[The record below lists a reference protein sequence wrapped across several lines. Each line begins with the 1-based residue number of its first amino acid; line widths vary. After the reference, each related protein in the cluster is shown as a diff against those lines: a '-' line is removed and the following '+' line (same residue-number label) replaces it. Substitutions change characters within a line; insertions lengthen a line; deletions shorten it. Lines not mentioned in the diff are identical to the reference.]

1 MERQVNISQSKEQN
15 NDYFCKKYPKEME
28 TCEFPG
34 KEFKIVIL
42 KNLNELQVNTNN

>member
-1 MERQVNISQSKEQN
+1 MERQVNISQSKDKIMTISAK
-15 NDYFCKKYPKEME
+15 NDPKEME
-28 TCEFPG
+28 TCEFPD